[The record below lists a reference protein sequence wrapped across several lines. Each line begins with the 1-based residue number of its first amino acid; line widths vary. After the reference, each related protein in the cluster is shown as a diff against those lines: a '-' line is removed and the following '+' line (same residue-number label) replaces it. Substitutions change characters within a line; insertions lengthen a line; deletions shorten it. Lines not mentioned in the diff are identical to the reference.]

1 MTVIGVKVE
10 LYILLVIVGLIS
22 GYIIGYFISSMKFK
36 NQLDIYRESVGKE
49 ESDFEAIKNEFE
61 KTFKALASDVAKSN
75 SEEFLKLATEKFNTL
90 SQTQK
95 DDLKNK
101 KELIDNN
108 LKDMSDELQKLHKSS
123 LELNKTVEISNNE
136 TQKLRDTTSQIREIL
151 SSSQKRGQWGERMVD
166 DILQFL
172 GLIENINYKRQLQV
186 ESGERPDYTFFLPQS
201 KKINMDVKFPLSNYK
216 KYIESDDEDIKEIS
230 KKDFLKDIKNH
241 IKTITNRAYIN
252 PGEGTV
258 DYVLMFIPNESI
270 YSFINKEDQDIINHA
285 LSNKVLLCSPLTLYA
300 ILALMHQATR
310 NFAMEQKAHEVLAL
324 LESFKTQW
332 DEYIKVFDKMG
343 RSIQAAQ
350 NDYEKLSTTR
360 RKKLEK
366 PLNEIEKITDDIIL
380 DIDNN

>member
-1 MTVIGVKVE
+1 ME
-10 LYILLVIVGLIS
+10 LLFIIVGILI
-22 GYIIGYFISSMKFK
+22 GFFAGYFFAKKDTKSQFE
-36 NQLDIYRESVGKE
+36 NLDQ
-49 ESDFEAIKNEFE
+49 IKQEME
-61 KTFKALASDVAKSN
+61 TTFKALAADVNKSN
-75 SEEFLKLATEKFNTL
+75 TEDFFKLANDKFQNL
-90 SQTQK
+90 SK
-95 DDLKNK
+95 ESDKNLDQK
-101 KELIDNN
+101 KELIDKN
-108 LKDMSDELQKLHKSS
+108 LEEMSKKLDSIQKQST
-123 LELNKTVEISNNE
+123 ELNVNIEQNKVETKNLRN
-136 TQKLRDTTSQIREIL
+136 TTTKLREIL
-151 SSSQKRGQWGERMVD
+151 SSSQKRGQWGESMVD

-186 ESGERPDYTFFLPQS
+186 ESGERPDYTFFLPRS

-216 KYIESDDEDIKEIS
+216 KYIESDDENIKEIS

-380 DIDNN
+380 DTGDE

>member
-1 MTVIGVKVE
+1 VEVE
-10 LYILLVIVGLIS
+10 LYILLVIIGLIS

>member
-1 MTVIGVKVE
+1 ME

>member
-1 MTVIGVKVE
+1 VKVE

>member
-1 MTVIGVKVE
+1 LIVIGVEME
-10 LYILLVIVGLIS
+10 LYILLVIIGLIS

-36 NQLDIYRESVGKE
+36 NQLDIYRESMGKE
-49 ESDFEAIKNEFE
+49 ESDFETIKNEFE

-151 SSSQKRGQWGERMVD
+151 SSSQKRGQWGESMVD

-186 ESGERPDYTFFLPQS
+186 ESGERPDYTFFLPRS

-216 KYIESDDEDIKEIS
+216 KYIETDDENIKEIS
-230 KKDFLKDIKNH
+230 KNAFLKDVKNH
-241 IKTITNRAYIN
+241 IKSITNRAYIN

-285 LSNKVLLCSPLTLYA
+285 LSNKVLLCAPLTLYA

-332 DEYIKVFDKMG
+332 NEYIKVFDKMG

-350 NDYEKLSTTR
+350 NDYEKLLTTR
-360 RKKLEK
+360 KKKLEK

-380 DIDNN
+380 DRVDE

>member
-1 MTVIGVKVE
+1 LTVIGVKVE

>member
-1 MTVIGVKVE
+1 ME
-10 LYILLVIVGLIS
+10 LYILLVIIGLIA
-22 GYIIGYFISSMKFK
+22 GYMIGYFISSMKFK
-36 NQLDIYRESVGKE
+36 NQLDVYRQSRDKE
-49 ESDFEAIKNEFE
+49 ESNFETTKSEFE
-61 KTFKALASDVAKSN
+61 KIFKALASDVAKSN
-75 SEEFLKLATEKFNTL
+75 SEEYLKLATEKFNTL

-95 DDLKNK
+95 NDLKNK

-108 LKDMSDELQKLHKSS
+108 LKDMSAELQKLHKSS

-136 TQKLRDTTSQIREIL
+136 TQKLRDTTSQIKEIL

-216 KYIESDDEDIKEIS
+216 KYIESDDENIKEIS

-310 NFAMEQKAHEVLAL
+310 NFAMEQKAQEVLGL
-324 LESFKTQW
+324 LDSFKKQW

-343 RSIQAAQ
+343 RSIEAAQ
-350 NDYEKLSTTR
+350 NDYQKLSTTR

-380 DIDNN
+380 DIDNK

>member
-380 DIDNN
+380 DIDND